1 MIEIKELTSTEA
13 NEELENIFY
22 TLYSYGSK
30 GQSAYIE
37 FEGIKITTEDVRDW
51 SDFDRLFQKVY
62 GCNYETYVTK
72 KALKMRDTWI
82 QEGQEIIT
90 PDKYDAWVDYVDSFI
105 CNVAHYHYG
114 NPIIDGIRVI
124 KQVNELTD
132 PELIK
137 ALIIE
142 CDGSNNILV
151 RAMIEFSNKGT
162 QVAELYEQIKNS
174 HKI

>member
-1 MIEIKELTSTEA
+1 
-13 NEELENIFY
+13 
-22 TLYSYGSK
+22 
-30 GQSAYIE
+30 
-37 FEGIKITTEDVRDW
+37 
-51 SDFDRLFQKVY
+51 
-62 GCNYETYVTK
+62 
-72 KALKMRDTWI
+72 MRDTWI

-142 CDGSNNILV
+142 CDGSNNVLV